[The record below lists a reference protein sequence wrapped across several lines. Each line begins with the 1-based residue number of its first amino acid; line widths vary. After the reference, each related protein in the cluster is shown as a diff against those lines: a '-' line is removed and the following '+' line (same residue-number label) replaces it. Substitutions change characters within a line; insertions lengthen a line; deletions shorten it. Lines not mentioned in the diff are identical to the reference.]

1 MPASFPPIDA
11 ATLTA
16 LNSGDEAALERI
28 FRSHYDA
35 LLANARAQLK
45 EDTPAA
51 PRLVMA
57 TMREL
62 WEQRATFKAG
72 AEVAGFLNE
81 EIRHRATAIRARMAA
96 VHRFEKSEHVQGV
109 QQHEPPTADALWAD
123 IVAAL
128 HQPPVDAE
136 ASSRNRR
143 EHAKHEAAQHIAR
156 VAEPRAWKGPLALG
170 LVAAAVGIFAFWYIG
185 KASKE
190 SVITEMLAAEES
202 RAIATLGGQRGSLT
216 LADGSA
222 VRLGAQ
228 SRIVVVPEFGKK
240 YRTARLTGSVEVTV
254 AAGNAVPLEAIVGDM
269 AAELSAGVLTV
280 RHYAEDI
287 GFPGTMIRVDGGE
300 ARVRTAAAT
309 RTLAAGQSVVLD
321 STGTLRDATA
331 EEVAQAFAWTVDEL
345 VLADVSLADALWH
358 YRRWFGIDVGL
369 DDPALGERRVSVIAP
384 LASERAAITALEEQG
399 QVESRWVETRRVLY
413 DAPPVRR
420 R

>member
-1 MPASFPPIDA
+1 MTASFPPIDA
-11 ATLTA
+11 ATLIA
-16 LNSGDEAALERI
+16 LNGGDEAALERI

-35 LLANARAQLK
+35 LLANAREQLK
-45 EDTPAA
+45 GDTPAA

-62 WEQRATFKAG
+62 WEHRAGFKTG

-81 EIRHRATAIRARMAA
+81 EIRHRATAIRSRMAA

-109 QQHEPPTADALWAD
+109 QPHEPPTADAVWAD

-136 ASSRNRR
+136 TSSRNRR

-170 LVAAAVGIFAFWYIG
+170 LVAAAAGIFAFWYIG
-185 KASKE
+185 KESRE
-190 SVITEMLAAEES
+190 SVITQMLAAEES
-202 RAIATLGGQRGSLT
+202 KAIATLGGQRGSLT
-216 LADGSA
+216 LGDGSA

-240 YRTARLTGSVEVTV
+240 YRTMRLTGSVEVTV
-254 AAGNAVPLEAIVGDM
+254 AAGNAVPLTALVGDM

-280 RHYAEDI
+280 RHYAEDV
-287 GFPGTMIRVDGGE
+287 GFPGTMIRVEGGD

-309 RTLAAGQSVVLD
+309 RTLADGESVVLD

-331 EEVAQAFAWTVDEL
+331 AEATQAFAWTVDEL
-345 VLADVSLADALWH
+345 ILADVSLADALWH
-358 YRRWFGIDVGL
+358 YRRWYGIDVGL
-369 DDPALGERRVSVIAP
+369 DDPALGERRVSLIAP

-399 QVESRWVETRRVLY
+399 LVESRWVEARRVLY
-413 DAPPVRR
+413 DAPPARR